1 MSDMVMRILF
11 SLLSLSYI
19 ASIFILAGSPVVHT
33 LSRFNPYSLLHIPL
47 YGILAFLLIFSMVP
61 VTQGFKEA
69 SVQPRGDSTR
79 PLSKGTV
86 NLKFRLFV
94 AGAIALVVGIFD
106 EIHQLSVP
114 RREGSVSDV
123 VLDTVGIVLALLLCF
138 VLFKTR
144 FLNKATKPAHPSNT
158 IP

>member
-1 MSDMVMRILF
+1 MSDIVMRILF
-11 SLLSLSYI
+11 SLLSLFYI

-47 YGILAFLLIFSMVP
+47 YGILAFLLVFSMVP

-69 SVQPRGDSTR
+69 SVQPNSDSTR
-79 PLSKGTV
+79 PLTRGTV

-94 AGAIALVVGIFD
+94 AGAIALAVGILD
-106 EIHQLSVP
+106 EVHQLSVP

-123 VLDTVGIVLALLLCF
+123 VLDVVGIALALLLCF

-144 FLNKATKPAHPSNT
+144 FLNKATKPQRFKRS
-158 IP
+158 